1 MKRIIIYE
9 QGAPEVMRYEDTP
22 IPEPGAGQV
31 RLKVAAIGVNY
42 IDTYQRGGAYKVPM
56 PFVPGQEAAGVV
68 DAVGDGVTD
77 FRVGD
82 RAGFG
87 FGVAG
92 AYSEYVIAPA
102 EKLIPIPEG
111 TATRL
116 AAAAMLQGMTAH
128 YLTHSTFPLQV
139 GQTALIHAAAGGTGQ
154 LVVQMAKRRGAR
166 VIGTAGSPEKVRIA
180 ESLGAD
186 AVINYA
192 TQNFEA
198 EVSRLTDG
206 AGVDVVYDSVGAST
220 WEGSLN
226 CLKRRGMMVLFGQSS
241 GAIPPLDPQILNAKG
256 SLYLTRPSLAAYTA
270 TRAEL
275 LQRANDVFSWIADGS
290 LHVSV
295 GHEFPLAQAAEAHIA
310 LTGRKTTGKI
320 LLIP

>member
-1 MKRIIIYE
+1 MKHIIIYE
-9 QGAPEVMRYEDTP
+9 QGAPEVMRYEDAA

-31 RLKVAAIGVNY
+31 RLKIEAVGVNY
-42 IDTYQRGGAYKVPM
+42 IDTYQRGGAYKVPL
-56 PFVPGQEAAGVV
+56 PFVLGQEAAGVV

-77 FRVGD
+77 FKVGD

-87 FGVAG
+87 FGVSG
-92 AYSEYVIAPA
+92 AYSEYAIAPA
-102 EKLIPIPEG
+102 DKLIPIPDG
-111 TATRL
+111 TPTRL
-116 AAAAMLQGMTAH
+116 AAAALLQGMTAH
-128 YLTHSTFPLQV
+128 YLTHSTFPLHA
-139 GQTALIHAAAGGTGQ
+139 GHTALIHAAAGGTGQ

-166 VIGTAGSPEKVRIA
+166 IIATAGSTEKVEIVER
-180 ESLGAD
+180 LGAD
-186 AVINYA
+186 AVINYS
-192 TQNFEA
+192 TQDFEA
-198 EVSRLTDG
+198 EVKRLTDG
-206 AGVDVVYDSVGAST
+206 AGVDVVYDSVGAAT

-241 GAIPPLDPQILNAKG
+241 GGVPPFDPQILNAKG

-275 LQRANDVFSWIADGS
+275 LERAGDVFAWIADGS
-290 LHVSV
+290 LKVSV
-295 GHEFPLAQAAEAHIA
+295 QHEFPLARAAEAHIA